1 VNIGG
6 TNVNID
12 SRTQGQSHSVN
23 CPSGY
28 SGTVTGNCPANSNT
42 FSTTH
47 NCVLPQCGAGVFQ
60 SNVCTPTK
68 YPFEHFTGR
77 WSSTSPGS
85 DYHDLDHKTITFM
98 PCDNSYA
105 HETTAAT
112 SAELFQTASTGGTKM
127 NAGDDTCH
135 SRTLSSTFTY
145 FGQPYNSVYFCSNGY
160 ISFGTYVGQYSPS
173 HSDWSESVSEFA
185 GRKYIASI
193 WDDFDP
199 RHNYWWSNNYD
210 GQKGMYHQ
218 TVGTVDTFTWHRL
231 KQLGHSDQNSFAV
244 SLDSSN
250 GKITI
255 IHGSV
260 PTGDGIVGIS
270 NADGISSISEVDFST
285 SANCPATWQR

>member
-60 SNVCTPTK
+60 SNVCTPTQ
-68 YPFEHFTGR
+68 YPFEHFTASGN
-77 WSSTSPGS
+77 

-112 SAELFQTASTGGTKM
+112 SAELFQTASTGGTYLYTS
-127 NAGDDTCH
+127 DDSCH

-145 FGQPYNSVYFCSNGY
+145 FGEPYNSVYFCSNGY
-160 ISFGTYVGQYSPS
+160 LSFGYSN
-173 HSDWSESVSEFA
+173 DYSESVSQFA
-185 GRKYIASI
+185 DRKYIASI
-193 WDDFDP
+193 WDDFNP
-199 RHNYWWSNNYD
+199 TQWNGY
-210 GQKGMYHQ
+210 GTKGMYHQ
-218 TVGTVDTFTWHRL
+218 TVGTVDTFRWHRIA
-231 KQLGHSDQNSFAV
+231 QYGQYDSNSFAV

-260 PTGDGIVGIS
+260 ASGDGIVGIS
-270 NADGISSISEVDFST
+270 NAQGMSSISEVDCST
-285 SANCPATWQR
+285 SATCPATWQR